1 MLYTAGNLTCSG
13 SARCTCGESLWAGK
27 LVGIECW
34 GCISRAGR
42 VKHTQRAYKYVAC
55 ESESM
60 QVYTVKW
67 LYISSRQVDEARVWL
82 CLFVCLSVCLFVC
95 LQTVCIKI
103 KIKIKINNK

>member
-1 MLYTAGNLTCSG
+1 
-13 SARCTCGESLWAGK
+13 
-27 LVGIECW
+27 
-34 GCISRAGR
+34 
-42 VKHTQRAYKYVAC
+42 
-55 ESESM
+55 M